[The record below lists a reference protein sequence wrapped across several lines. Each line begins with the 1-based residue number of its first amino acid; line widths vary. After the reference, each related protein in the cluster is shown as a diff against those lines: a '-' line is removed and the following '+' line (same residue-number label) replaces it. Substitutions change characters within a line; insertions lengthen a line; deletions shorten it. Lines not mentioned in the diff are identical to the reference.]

1 VSFGWDLYPDR
12 YLDDCDVVSQT
23 FYRRGRRYEEVAL
36 LCYDAWGYGY
46 IRPGS
51 RRVYRTW

>member
-1 VSFGWDLYPDR
+1 MSFGWDYYPSY
-12 YLDDCDVVSQT
+12 YLDDCDVVAQT

-36 LCYDAWGYGY
+36 LCYDPWGYGY
-46 IRPGS
+46 IKPGS